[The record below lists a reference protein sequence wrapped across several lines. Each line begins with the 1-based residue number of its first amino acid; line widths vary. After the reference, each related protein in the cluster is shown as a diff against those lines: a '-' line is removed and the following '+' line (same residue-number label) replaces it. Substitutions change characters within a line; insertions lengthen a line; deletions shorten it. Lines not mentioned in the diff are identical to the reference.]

1 MAGLIRR
8 LSNAFSFRLA
18 VAATTPLLLASCG
31 SSDASPGGAFSSSWA
46 LEGPDVRIG
55 AVDDP
60 DYAFPQV
67 MDLAVGP
74 DGSLYSLHRQE
85 SQVRRWTSDGQA
97 AGTVGREGEGPGE
110 FSRPSAL
117 GFFGDTLWVMDSRL
131 YRVSFFT
138 PDGEVLGTVSPRYQ
152 MGGGDASDEPWASPP
167 RPSRPLRDGTFLA
180 VSPAWSEAIARGNL
194 TSVPH
199 VRTDAEGEVLST
211 IWRQPYRTTD
221 VLALLREDGGTF
233 TSQPFGDAPLSA
245 LSSDGG
251 FLVVDRRAHPGDG
264 PGSFGVSKIGVEG
277 DTLFRREFPYEPEPL
292 SEERLDSA
300 VRARAQGLH
309 GFMSQRQPD
318 LSLARVIDDLRE
330 ATYAPAHLPP
340 LKSLQVATDGTIWLE
355 RFQAA
360 ADGSTEWWILNPD
373 GEPAGQAHTPGGLRV
388 LLIHGDEVWGVE
400 SDELDV
406 DYIMRYRLDRGS

>member
-8 LSNAFSFRLA
+8 LSNAFPLHLA
-18 VAATTPLLLASCG
+18 VATTTSLLLAACG
-31 SSDASPGGAFSSSWA
+31 SSDASPGAAFSASSWV

-60 DYAFPQV
+60 DYAFPRV

-74 DGSLYSLHRQE
+74 DGALYSLHSQE
-85 SQVRRWTSDGQA
+85 SQVRRWTSDGRP

-110 FSRPSAL
+110 FSRPSTL

-138 PDGEVLGTVSPRYQ
+138 PNGDFLGSVSPKWE
-152 MGGGDASDEPWASPP
+152 MGGNSDEPWASPP

-194 TSVPH
+194 TSVPY

-251 FLVVDRRAHPGDG
+251 FLVVDRRAQRGEG
-264 PGSFGVSKIGVEG
+264 PGRFGITKIGVEG
-277 DTLFRREFPYEPEPL
+277 DTLFRREFSYEPEPL
-292 SEERLDSA
+292 REERLDSA
-300 VRARAQGLH
+300 VKARAEGLH

-318 LSLARVIDDLRE
+318 LSLAKVIGDLRE
-330 ATYAPAHLPP
+330 ATYAPEHLPP
-340 LKSLQVATDGTIWLE
+340 LESLQVATDGTIWLE

-360 ADGSTEWWILNPD
+360 DGSREWWILNPD
-373 GEPAGQAHTPGGLRV
+373 GEPAGQAHTPEGLRV

-400 SDELDV
+400 TDELDV
-406 DYIMRYRLDRGS
+406 DYIVRYQLDQGS